1 MIRTVVEQ
9 PDASLSIDI
18 MSIAELVLNCI
29 HMALELQAPGP
40 LEENRDRTHRLAS
53 QTSQGISSLWPSGLL
68 GFILWLEVHVPFP
81 ATKVTNFW
89 MGGLEP
95 HASLSAG
102 GCAI

>member
-40 LEENRDRTHRLAS
+40 LEENTDRTHRLAS
-53 QTSQGISSLWPSGLL
+53 LALWPIGVYTVARSPCSLPCHQSDQLL
-68 GFILWLEVHVPFP
+68 DGRLGATYIPFCRW
-81 ATKVTNFW
+81 VCYL
-89 MGGLEP
+89 GG
-95 HASLSAG
+95 
-102 GCAI
+102 